1 MGRVLQI
8 RVMAQTISPS
18 DVGWSWRRL
27 CKLAFGNVP
36 SDESKNAGVL
46 ELITAL
52 EDKFRFGDWP
62 KELKEKLQPGLE
74 KVLTIKR
81 DLENALADWNPGKAN
96 ALSNEL
102 EDALDSLEDLCP
114 DEKP

>member
-8 RVMAQTISPS
+8 RVMAQTISSS
-18 DVGWSWRRL
+18 DVGWNWRKL
-27 CKLAFGNVP
+27 CKLAFGKVP

-62 KELKEKLQPGLE
+62 EELKKKLQPGLE
-74 KVLTIKR
+74 KVLTIQR

-96 ALSNEL
+96 SLSNDL
-102 EDALDSLEDLCP
+102 EDALDSLEDICP
-114 DEKP
+114 DLD